1 MNRVHLPPTSWIVP
15 LILGLVTSTVTAQQ
29 VPLPASQQEFL
40 ERVAELAKSAPVPE
54 PVGGDHVLR
63 GRVVTV
69 DGAPLAGVL
78 IRATPTKNLYGSRDH
93 RPFAAETY
101 ADQDLARSLRST
113 ASIWLTRR
121 SMTREATTGSDGAF
135 LFDDL
140 DDGLYDVRAT
150 REGFTFENYGDPW
163 RRRMVVASDSKVEFT
178 AIPTFRT
185 TFDLRLPDGSAPDR
199 ATLQFRR
206 VGERNDPEQG
216 TWTPAEPTVDL
227 PLGDWIVIAASGGEA
242 SRIRTIES
250 ARFLASATNV
260 VSPPPAGSETVKI
273 ALRGVCAIEGTIST
287 SYGAPPY
294 NTSVVAVALDAG
306 KEPDPSLFSAR
317 PDSRNRNEPRAQVQT
332 GGERGLTYRVDR
344 LVPGRWYIGVFR
356 ERSEPPAATAVL
368 ELGQSVLEHDF
379 VLPPADPKLATR
391 VRVLDPDGTL
401 LPNCAFRCWYTS
413 PGRNGE
419 ENGGGGSGGL
429 QASRNQDGTFT
440 WKYPAP
446 RIRFVLFADHPRF
459 GTCTCEVPKDAREVG
474 MRFVAPLAVK
484 IRIPGFTAA
493 SRGRDYKV
501 DWTRFGA
508 ADGSESSTPVGDDAI
523 GEDDVVDVGLLQ
535 PGRYR
540 LAITVAPL
548 KPNGRPPLNV
558 ARATWEVTAETR
570 ELALPLPKIAPLRLS
585 VAAGTR
591 GWFTLAPDDGAGEE
605 NGGLQRNAE
614 VDADGGI
621 TFEDVVPGLYVARG
635 PNQDSMLVEAP
646 ASGTVAFV
654 AEAVNVLRVVVR
666 DREGALAKAG
676 LATGDRVVAI
686 DGREFS
692 GRRELEQ
699 LRNSLKGE
707 EVTFTVQRGDKR
719 FEVVLPPRVLI
730 DERLAGGRF
739 HEASR

>member
-1 MNRVHLPPTSWIVP
+1 MAGV
-15 LILGLVTSTVTAQQ
+15 LGLSMPRVVVLTILLAASRVTAQQ
-29 VPLPASQQEFL
+29 APVPSSQQEFL
-40 ERVAELAKSAPVPE
+40 ERVVALAKAAPAPE

-69 DGAPLAGVL
+69 DGTPLAGVL
-78 IRATPTKNLYGSRDH
+78 IRATPTKNLYGNWDH
-93 RPFAAETY
+93 HPFAAETY
-101 ADQDLARSLRST
+101 ADVDLARSLRST
-113 ASIWLTRR
+113 ASIWLKRR
-121 SMTREATTGSDGAF
+121 AMTREATTGSDGSF

-140 DDGLYDVRAT
+140 DDGNYDVRAV
-150 REGFTFENYGDPW
+150 RDGFVFENFGDPW

-178 AIPTFRT
+178 AIPTFRR

-199 ATLQFRR
+199 ATLHFRR
-206 VGERNDPEQG
+206 VGEPNDPEQG

-227 PLGDWIVIAASGGEA
+227 PTGDWIVIAASGSEA

-250 ARFLASATNV
+250 ARFLSSETNV
-260 VSPPPAGSETVKI
+260 VSPPPAGSETVQI

-294 NTSVVAVALDAG
+294 TTSVVAVALDSG

-317 PDSRNRNEPRAQVQT
+317 PDFRKRDEPRAQVQT
-332 GGERGLTYRVDR
+332 GGERGATYRIDR
-344 LVPGRWYIGVFR
+344 LVPGRWYVGVFR

-379 VLPPADPKLATR
+379 VLPPADPKLSMR
-391 VRVLDPDGTL
+391 VRVFDPDGTV

-419 ENGGGGSGGL
+419 ESGGGGGGGL

-459 GTCTCEVPKDAREVG
+459 GTCACEVPKDSREVE

-484 IRIPGFTAA
+484 IRIPGYTAD
-493 SRGRDYKV
+493 SRGRDYHV
-501 DWTRFGA
+501 EWTRFGA
-508 ADGSESSTPVGDDAI
+508 ADGSETSTPVGDGAI
-523 GEDDVVDVGLLQ
+523 GEDDVLDVGLLQ

-540 LAITVAPL
+540 LVITVAPV
-548 KPNGRPPLNV
+548 KPSGRGSTNV
-558 ARATWEVTAETR
+558 ARATWDVTAETH
-570 ELALPLPKIAPLRLS
+570 ELALSLPKIAPLRLS

-591 GWFTLAPDDGAGEE
+591 GWFTLAPDDAAGEE

-621 TFEDVVPGLYVARG
+621 TFEDVVPGLYVVRS
-635 PNQDSMLVEAP
+635 PNKDSMLVEAP

-654 AEAVNVLRVVVR
+654 AEAVNALRVVVR
-666 DREGALAKAG
+666 DPKGALAKAG

-692 GRRELEQ
+692 GRRELDQ
-699 LRNSLKGE
+699 IRQSLKGE
-707 EVTFTVQRGDKR
+707 EVTFTVQRGDKL

-730 DERLAGGRF
+730 DERVAGGKF
-739 HEASR
+739 YESSR